1 MSNTHLDNNDRTM
14 LRLAKG
20 QAVYA
25 PTIIVHP
32 QKSTLVAL
40 QMFGPELAVKAN
52 WAALMNNNRA
62 YHRLLGSTITMNG
75 SKEHATLKKMLPC
88 GWLEMWLIHQQAS
101 YQTLT
106 PADTRIYFLEQQ
118 AESTEAST
126 AVSSPGSHAPNHFF
140 LFLNKMLATPLLPSW
155 SHYLWHCGRQ
165 NNTIH
170 PISPFDRNGRF
181 LAYVINTKEQTW
193 QTHIQHG
200 LATRQI
206 SF

>member
-40 QMFGPELAVKAN
+40 QMFGPEMAVKAN
-52 WAALMNNNRA
+52 WAALVNNNRA

-75 SKEHATLKKMLPC
+75 SKEHITLKKMLPC

-106 PADTRIYFLEQQ
+106 PADTRIYFLTN
-118 AESTEAST
+118 AEAAEAST
-126 AVSSPGSHAPNHFF
+126 AVSPHTPRPSPHFF
-140 LFLNKMLATPLLPSW
+140 LYLNKMLATPLLPTW
-155 SHYLWHCGRQ
+155 SDYLWHRGLEH
-165 NNTIH
+165 NTIY
-170 PISPFDRNGRF
+170 PIPQPNRNGRF